1 MTAVY
6 LAGPMRGIDQFNFP
20 AFDEAAR
27 NLRSLGWTVFSPAE
41 HDRESGFDETRNTLE
56 GFDIKQAF
64 QWDCNR
70 VCEAD
75 HIVLLPGWEKSQGV
89 AAELTVARM
98 VGTEVRYYTPGAP
111 WPVGESDPF
120 HQPAVEDLI
129 PDLSPTGE
137 VRSVNAT
144 TGAEKGVKEAAFDL
158 IPPMPLYELA
168 SHYGRGARKYK
179 SRNWEKGYEWS
190 KSFAAMQRHA
200 WLFWQGED
208 NDPETG
214 SSHLTAVA
222 WHAFALLEWTMTH
235 PELDD
240 RPL

>member
-1 MTAVY
+1 MTTVY

-27 NLRSLGWTVFSPAE
+27 NLRAIGWTVFSPAE

-75 HIVLLPGWEKSQGV
+75 YIVLLPGWEKSQGV

-98 VGTEVRYYTPGAP
+98 VGTEVFYYYPGDDN
-111 WPVGESDPF
+111 WYVGATDLF
-120 HQPAVEDLI
+120 HPPIEDLI
-129 PDLSPTGE
+129 PDLSPTGD

-168 SHYGRGARKYK
+168 SHYGRGARKYAA
-179 SRNWEKGYEWS
+179 RNWEKGYEWS

-208 NDPETG
+208 IDPETG